1 MTEPSETLDTGAMNR
16 LSIRL
21 SLVLSVG
28 VVLSAILLIIGLILV
43 AVTGPVSS
51 TDLSTAWSGPGHSLG
66 PGSALAYGFLLAGIV
81 VLLIIPL
88 ARVGVSSYSFA
99 AGGERDFAILTLFVL
114 IVLAISAA
122 ASFLLPM
129 IIAP

>member
-1 MTEPSETLDTGAMNR
+1 M
-16 LSIRL
+16 
-21 SLVLSVG
+21 VLAIG
-28 VVLSAILLIIGLILV
+28 VVISAILLIIGLALI

-51 TDLSTAWSGPGHSLG
+51 GDLSTTWGGPGHSLG
-66 PGSALAYGFLLAGIV
+66 PGNPVAYGFLLAGIV

-88 ARVGVSSYSFA
+88 ARVAVSSYSFA